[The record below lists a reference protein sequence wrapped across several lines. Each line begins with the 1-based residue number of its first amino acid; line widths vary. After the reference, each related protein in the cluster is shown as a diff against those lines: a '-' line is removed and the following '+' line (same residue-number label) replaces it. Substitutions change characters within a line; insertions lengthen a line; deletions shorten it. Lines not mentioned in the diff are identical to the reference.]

1 MGLTPQGRNKTL
13 YVGYRF
19 KVLYWFTNIII
30 IQDIVFKG
38 ILLSIFFYRRDKYE
52 IKEIIVL
59 EGGGW

>member
-1 MGLTPQGRNKTL
+1 MGLTPRGRNKTL

-38 ILLSIFFYRRDKYE
+38 ILLSIFFHRRDKYE